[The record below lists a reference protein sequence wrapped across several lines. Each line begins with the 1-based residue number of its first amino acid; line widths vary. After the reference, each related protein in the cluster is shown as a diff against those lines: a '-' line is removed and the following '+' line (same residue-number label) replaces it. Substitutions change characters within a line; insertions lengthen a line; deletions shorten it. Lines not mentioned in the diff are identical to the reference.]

1 MTRLI
6 SAAFLVT
13 ALLFGSAYAQTA
25 REETASEPATVLNV
39 RSHMMP
45 GNPVGGVIDNAVPQP
60 QEYIY
65 DVEIRRNCDVY
76 VARYESPTKQMPAA
90 FAPNHPVNVRLDRHF
105 MLFSAP
111 DGGQAVTAA
120 IISHERASGC
130 ATRD

>member
-6 SAAFLVT
+6 SAAFLVSV
-13 ALLFGSAYAQTA
+13 LLFGGAYAQTA
-25 REETASEPATVLNV
+25 REQTASEPATVLSV

-45 GNPVGGVIDNAVPQP
+45 GNPVGGVIDNTVPQP

-90 FAPNHPVNVRLDRHF
+90 FAPNHTVNVRLDRHF
-105 MLFSAP
+105 MLFSPAES
-111 DGGQAVTAA
+111 DQTVTTA
-120 IISHERASGC
+120 IVSHERASGC